1 MSSASHYQRSDL
13 AHIACEVMRE
23 RGLEPEFPAAVQE
36 QLRHLKGPRQE
47 AKTAPLHDLT
57 GLPWC
62 SLDND
67 DSRDLDQ
74 LTACKPQHGG
84 AVTIFVAVADVDAL
98 VEQGTPIDRHA
109 WHNTTAVYTSARNFP
124 LLPERLSTD
133 LSSLNPHV
141 ERLAVVTEMLIAA
154 DGTLQSERIYRAR
167 VRNRAQLAYDAV
179 SAWIEGEDPLPP
191 AARAVPA
198 LEQQLR
204 IQDEV
209 AQRLRARRHA
219 EGSLELET
227 LQPRAVFDGEQ
238 LVGIQQQVQNRARQL
253 IEEFMIAANGCSA
266 RFLARAGTASLRRV
280 VRSPERWQ
288 RLVELAARHGHVL
301 PAALDSGALAAFLA
315 ARHRA
320 DPLRFPDL
328 SLVVVKLMG
337 SGEYV
342 VEHPGGPPI
351 GHFGLAVRDYTH
363 STAPNRRYPDL
374 ITQRL
379 LKATLAGSRPPYGAA
394 ELNALAEHCTQ
405 QEDAARKVERRM
417 RKSEA
422 ALLLQS
428 HLGQHYDALVTGQSD
443 SGTWV
448 RILTPP
454 VEGRL
459 ESGAADD
466 LQVGHSLRV
475 ELMSVNVERGFIDF
489 ARVD

>member
-209 AQRLRARRHA
+209 AQRLRAASRRGLAGAGNPAAACSVRRRAAGGHPAAGAEPRTPADRGVHDRRQWLQRALPGPRRHGLA
-219 EGSLELET
+219 APGGALPGT
-227 LQPRAVFDGEQ
+227 LAAPGGTGGTPRAC
-238 LVGIQQQVQNRARQL
+238 
-253 IEEFMIAANGCSA
+253 AAG
-266 RFLARAGTASLRRV
+266 RTGLGRAGGLPGRATGPTRCASRTC
-280 VRSPERWQ
+280 RWW
-288 RLVELAARHGHVL
+288 
-301 PAALDSGALAAFLA
+301 S
-315 ARHRA
+315 
-320 DPLRFPDL
+320 
-328 SLVVVKLMG
+328 
-337 SGEYV
+337 
-342 VEHPGGPPI
+342 
-351 GHFGLAVRDYTH
+351 
-363 STAPNRRYPDL
+363 
-374 ITQRL
+374 
-379 LKATLAGSRPPYGAA
+379 
-394 ELNALAEHCTQ
+394 
-405 QEDAARKVERRM
+405 
-417 RKSEA
+417 
-422 ALLLQS
+422 
-428 HLGQHYDALVTGQSD
+428 
-443 SGTWV
+443 
-448 RILTPP
+448 
-454 VEGRL
+454 
-459 ESGAADD
+459 
-466 LQVGHSLRV
+466 
-475 ELMSVNVERGFIDF
+475 
-489 ARVD
+489 